1 MYHAVAVGPLAGRRE
16 TAAGDRR
23 AGCQPHGLGN
33 SSAAKSRGSS
43 RCSSPATGIICG
55 GTINALHRRTFLA
68 ASAIPFLT
76 PRFLRAASR
85 DEIVAA
91 LRARMREFTA
101 NGPCTGIV
109 ALIQIG
115 GQRIALDA
123 FGMADV
129 EAKRTMTTD
138 AICQVMSMTKPFTG
152 TGIALLAEEGK
163 LRFTDSVERHLPE
176 FRGQRVIESVD
187 GKQQVT
193 GPAPRPIRICDLMT
207 HTSGMAEMP
216 PESAGDFLGAVLR
229 RSLAEN
235 VLIYAQQPLLFAPGT
250 RYQYSNMGLATLGRI
265 IEVCSGQPYE
275 KFLAERIF
283 EPLGMKDSFF
293 FPPAAK
299 RNRIAMVYQTRDGKT
314 EPLVAAVKRE
324 GAKYPM
330 PEGGLF
336 STAEDLSRFYQT
348 MLDGGVFQG
357 RRIISKWAVETMTA
371 VQEFSVPGVAGTG
384 NGWGLTWSRVSG
396 PRGMLTL
403 KSPDAFGHGGA
414 FGTYGMIDPERKLVG
429 VFFTQELGRDVHT
442 AQDTFIEQA
451 EAAATA

>member
-1 MYHAVAVGPLAGRRE
+1 L
-16 TAAGDRR
+16 
-23 AGCQPHGLGN
+23 Q
-33 SSAAKSRGSS
+33 
-43 RCSSPATGIICG
+43 
-55 GTINALHRRTFLA
+55 RRTFLA
-68 ASAIPFLT
+68 VSAIPMLT

-85 DEIVAA
+85 DEIVDA

-109 ALIQIG
+109 TLLQIG
-115 GQRIALDA
+115 GKRIALDA
-123 FGMADV
+123 FGTADL
-129 EAKRTMTTD
+129 EAKRAMSTD
-138 AICQVMSMTKPFTG
+138 TICQVMSMTKPFTG
-152 TGIALLAEEGK
+152 SGIALLAEEGK

-193 GPAPRPIRICDLMT
+193 SPTPRPITIRDLMT
-207 HTSGMAEMP
+207 HTSGMAELP
-216 PESAGDFLGAVLR
+216 PESAGDFFGAVLR
-229 RSLAEN
+229 RPLAEN

-265 IEVCSGQPYE
+265 IEVCSGQSYE

-293 FPPAAK
+293 FPPAEK
-299 RNRIAMVYQTRDGKT
+299 RERIAMVYYTKDGKT
-314 EPLVAAVKRE
+314 EPAAASVERKDAR
-324 GAKYPM
+324 YPM

-348 MLDGGVFQG
+348 VLDGGVYQG
-357 RRIISKWAVETMTA
+357 KRILSKWAVETMTA
-371 VQEFSVPGVAGTG
+371 LQESSVPGVAGTG
-384 NGWGLTWSRVSG
+384 NGWGLTWNRVSG

-403 KSPDAFGHGGA
+403 KSPTAFGHGGA
-414 FGTYGMIDPERKLVG
+414 FGTYGLIDPERKLVG
-429 VFFTQELGRDVHT
+429 VFLTQEAGRDVRT
-442 AQDTFIEQA
+442 AQEGFIEQA